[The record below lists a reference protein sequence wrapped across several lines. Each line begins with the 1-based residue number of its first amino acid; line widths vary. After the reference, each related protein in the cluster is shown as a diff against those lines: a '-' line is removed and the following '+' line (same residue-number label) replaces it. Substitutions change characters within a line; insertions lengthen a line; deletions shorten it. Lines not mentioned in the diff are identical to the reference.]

1 MIMISSIPEF
11 AIIADDLTGSLD
23 TGLQFKKGGLLT
35 IVPLKISRR
44 PPGVQALV
52 LNTDSRNLP
61 GDQAYR
67 RVYNACRRLKA
78 KAIYKKIDSTMRGNV
93 GQETLAILD
102 AQKIPKAIIAPTIPG
117 QGRTVEKGI
126 LRVHGVPLLRTPY
139 AKDPF
144 HPLWASRVP
153 DLLQKEI
160 GLPVGHLAL
169 GEVRKS
175 PAYLAE
181 RIEQSPARI
190 LAVDAVRQSDLKS
203 IASAWRLLSGRVLA
217 CGSVGLADELYW
229 PSKKVERKTKS
240 GFFRGPLLII
250 SASRNPGTAEQIEEA
265 RKHLCLSLLEPD
277 LLRLTNPRWGGSET
291 GAISTELL
299 RILSQAPGAI
309 LTTTFQKHFSG
320 KERAIPTA
328 LGKVA
333 AQLLRKA
340 RLGGLVLTGG
350 DLAMGVCAR
359 LSASALR
366 IEEEVLPG
374 IPCSTLTDGPFKGLR
389 LITKA
394 GGFGAKDALWRI
406 IQYLRGEHESQET

>member
-23 TGLQFKKGGLLT
+23 TGLQFQKKGLLT

-67 RVYNACRRLKA
+67 RVYNACRSLKA

-203 IASAWRLLSGRVLA
+203 IASAWKLLAGRALA
-217 CGSVGLADELYW
+217 CGSVGLADEISSW
-229 PSKKVERKTKS
+229 VPGKNKSKRRFS
-240 GFFRGPLLII
+240 RGPLLII

-277 LLRLTNPRWGGSET
+277 LLRLTNPRWAGSET

-406 IQYLRGEHESQET
+406 IQYLRGEHGSQET